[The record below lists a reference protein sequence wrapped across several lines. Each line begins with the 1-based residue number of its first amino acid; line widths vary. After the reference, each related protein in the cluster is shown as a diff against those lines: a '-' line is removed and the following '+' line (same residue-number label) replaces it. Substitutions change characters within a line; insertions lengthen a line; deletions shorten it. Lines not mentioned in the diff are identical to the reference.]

1 KSTRT
6 GSRCSATAPSP
17 GTARAEGRASRTC
30 PTTGSFGVR
39 LQRDCYPK
47 FKGFEPCPRRECSRD
62 TFSLSAGCYVISS
75 TTHFESINVYSYTV
89 LLPRPPGDG
98 WKNFEE
104 NGRVDGSNWPLERV
118 LIWAQKTD
126 NGQ

>member
-1 KSTRT
+1 MS
-6 GSRCSATAPSP
+6 G
-17 GTARAEGRASRTC
+17 GRAAARRPSRA
-30 PTTGSFGVR
+30 G
-39 LQRDCYPK
+39 K
-47 FKGFEPCPRRECSRD
+47 CSRD

-118 LIWAQKTD
+118 LIWAQKAD
-126 NGQ
+126 NGPWRPQKYLKQITPKETPPCRKSIPNASSRYSR

>member
-1 KSTRT
+1 MS
-6 GSRCSATAPSP
+6 GY
-17 GTARAEGRASRTC
+17 ARSCAS
-30 PTTGSFGVR
+30 SFA
-39 LQRDCYPK
+39 
-47 FKGFEPCPRRECSRD
+47 RRQCSRD
-62 TFSLSAGCYVISS
+62 AFSLSTGCYAISP

-126 NGQ
+126 NGPWRPQKYLKQTTPEETPPCCKSIPNASSRYSR